1 MSIQLQDGLS
11 GQPVDRVLED
21 LLVRFLVNA
30 PDEDLSSIE
39 RIFFQVEEAQWFYLD
54 FVRQLN
60 PLLPNMKIKSFAPA
74 LLSKCPLL
82 WRWGDPRDAISKFGK
97 YKSTIP
103 VRGIALMNK
112 DLTKVVL
119 VQGMESGS
127 WSFPR
132 GKISKG
138 ESDLECAIREVREE
152 TGFDAKAYVNEK
164 DYVERTI
171 FGKNMKIFLAR
182 GVPDDT
188 EFAALSRFEISLI
201 KWFDLKKLKKSLKST
216 PLKFFAVDPIFKAI
230 TTWVNE
236 HKGEVNEEDVIREAE
251 AKLKAFMGIGVSKE
265 NDKAGRELLDI
276 LQGAS
281 QQEPQ
286 SQQATQP
293 EYSVPQLA
301 QFPNM
306 NQPLPAGFPPNA
318 FLPQQPL
325 PQAYY
330 PMLPPAHLLPPGQQ
344 AFMPPPHLLRPAQ
357 EANILSTP
365 SRQLPQPQ
373 IQQPYAQGPA
383 QFHQPQAQ
391 QPAIHQ
397 PQIQTQ
403 SQPPPIQ
410 HTPQELLKLKENLSV
425 LSPKELPKEVQHLLH
440 YQTQPLEP
448 SAQSLSLPKRIS
460 TSKNS
465 KEFLSLLNK
474 APKGSHIEEDSQAS
488 SDAKQRNRSR
498 ADELLKLFQKQ
509 ESNEKPLAPTPHI
522 DKSTKQTEESSKS
535 HLEEPEDDP
544 NRSTTPKKITLLKRE
559 TDRNA
564 SATLLGLLGK
574 KPPQKGNETPS
585 QVSDAQ
591 PAQHSSR
598 KPAEQPVKSPVEDS
612 GNASAT
618 LLGILNGKK
627 SGATEEP
634 APVSSPQPV
643 SLSASADLLGILKKG
658 KTPEKTDQQVP
669 KQTDKPIRIAKKSTD
684 TPIDLKAI
692 LTGQAQ
698 KTESSEKVASEQ
710 SEKKA
715 AARPS
720 SRGNDILDLFNRKS
734 DTPDSVRI
742 TPQQSQTPETFED
755 FENFE
760 DLEENGG
767 YTNPQGKSYH
777 ESTDDDDFEDAQDA
791 HVDST
796 PVESRQ
802 GAVTSPL
809 FQTPDNLYDIYGG
822 SGNET
827 INLQNALP
835 KLTHSDNGA
844 NLLALLGK
852 KPPSE
857 AAKVGIPKPQD
868 SGRSELLNIL
878 RRGAN

>member
-1 MSIQLQDGLS
+1 M
-11 GQPVDRVLED
+11 DRVLED

-60 PLLPNMKIKSFAPA
+60 PLLPNMKMKSFAPA

-82 WRWGDPRDAISKFGK
+82 WRWGDPRDAITKFGK

-112 DLTKVVL
+112 DLTKVIL

-132 GKISKG
+132 GKISKA

-152 TGFDAKAYVNEK
+152 TGFDARAYVNEK

-188 EFAALSRFEISLI
+188 EFAALTRFEISLI
-201 KWFDLKKLKKSLKST
+201 KWFDLKKLKKSLRST
-216 PLKFFAVDPIFKAI
+216 PLKFFAVEPLFKAI

-276 LQGAS
+276 LQGAA

-286 SQQATQP
+286 SQQVKKP
-293 EYSVPQLA
+293 EFTVPQLS
-301 QFPNM
+301 QFPNFNHQM
-306 NQPLPAGFPPNA
+306 LAGFPPNA

-325 PQAYY
+325 PQAHY
-330 PMLPPAHLLPPGQQ
+330 PMLPPAHLLPHGQQ
-344 AFMPPPHLLRPAQ
+344 AFMPPPHLLRPPQ
-357 EANILSTP
+357 EANIMSTP

-373 IQQPYAQGPA
+373 IQQPYAQAPI
-383 QFHQPQAQ
+383 QVPQLQAQ
-391 QPAIHQ
+391 QPAVHK
-397 PQIQTQ
+397 PQVPAR

-410 HTPQELLKLKENLSV
+410 HTPQELLKLKESLSV

-474 APKGSHIEEDSQAS
+474 APKGSQTEEDPQAT

-509 ESNEKPLAPTPHI
+509 EPNEKPLTPKPHSE
-522 DKSTKQTEESSKS
+522 KATKQESLQP
-535 HLEEPEDDP
+535 HLEEPEETALEDP
-544 NRSTTPKKITLLKRE
+544 SRSNTPKKITLLKRE
-559 TDRNA
+559 TDLNA

-585 QVSDAQ
+585 QVSDTQ
-591 PAQHSSR
+591 PAQHSSK
-598 KPAEQPVKSPVEDS
+598 KPAEQPVTSPVEDS

-627 SGATEEP
+627 SAPIEEP
-634 APVSSPQPV
+634 ASVSSPQPV
-643 SLSASADLLGILKKG
+643 SLSASADLLGILKRG
-658 KTPEKTDQQVP
+658 KTPEKTDHQAST
-669 KQTDKPIRIAKKSTD
+669 QTDKPIRIAKKNAD

-692 LTGQAQ
+692 LTGQSQ
-698 KTESSEKVASEQ
+698 KPDSSEKGAPEK

-715 AARPS
+715 ATRTS
-720 SRGNDILDLFNRKS
+720 SGGNDILDLFTRKS

-742 TPQQSQTPETFED
+742 TPQQSQTPETFDD

-760 DLEENGG
+760 DLEENEG
-767 YTNPQGKSYH
+767 YINTEGKQFH
-777 ESTDDDDFEDAQDA
+777 ESTDDEDFEDAQDA
-791 HVDST
+791 HVVPPS
-796 PVESRQ
+796 VESTK
-802 GAVTSPL
+802 GAVAFPL
-809 FQTPDNLYDIYGG
+809 FQAPDNLHDIYGG

-827 INLQNALP
+827 INLQSALP

-852 KPPSE
+852 KPPSQ
-857 AAKVGIPKPQD
+857 AARVGIPKPQD
-868 SGRSELLNIL
+868 SGRSELLSIL